1 MSLPKIY
8 IDKELFDITN
18 FNAPF
23 IYESQGG
30 TSDFRLQ
37 NSYFRLSNFEQ
48 RISDFL
54 FFFNFRLNFYWLC
67 KFLQQLC
74 FGAFRLLS
82 KVMPI

>member
-30 TSDFRLQ
+30 TLDFRLQ

-54 FFFNFRLNFYWLC
+54 FFF
-67 KFLQQLC
+67 
-74 FGAFRLLS
+74 
-82 KVMPI
+82 